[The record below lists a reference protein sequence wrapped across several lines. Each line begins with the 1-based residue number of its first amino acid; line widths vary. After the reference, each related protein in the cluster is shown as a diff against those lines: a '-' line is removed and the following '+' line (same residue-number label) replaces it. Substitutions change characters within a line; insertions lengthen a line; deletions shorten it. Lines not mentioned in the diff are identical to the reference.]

1 MDREIDL
8 IPVLANL
15 AITIEIKRILVWFEV
30 LDFVP
35 DSNPIPIQENLAPLV
50 R

>member
-35 DSNPIPIQENLAPLV
+35 ISNPI
-50 R
+50 